1 MLEYLVF
8 AFLVFVPV
16 AGLGFYILTKKGIQ
30 RETIWIG
37 ILTALVLLVFF
48 PPLTAWLG
56 MWGAAGFVLLIMVG
70 AGVLISR
77 WWVRTEPG
85 DLVETALVVDEE
97 PPADDAAVIS
107 GEEAPAAA
115 AADEAAEIEDTDDV
129 RLGAETEEPAE
140 EVSKAEEAAGL
151 AADEDI
157 ISDEL
162 VVETALVVDEEPPAD
177 DAAVISG
184 EEASAADEAAEIED
198 TDDVRLGAETE
209 EPTEEVLKAEE
220 AAGLA
225 ADEDIISDE
234 PVVETALVVDEEPP
248 ADDAEV
254 ISGEEAPAADEA
266 AEIEDTDDVRLGAE
280 TEEPAEEVLKAEE
293 AAGLAADEDII
304 SDELVVETALV
315 VDEEL
320 PAGDAAVISGEEA
333 SAAAAADDINILIER
348 GFAAKFGENY
358 EEAARQFSQVW
369 QRIDT
374 PGFFFMVGMELVSL
388 YSRLGSYDKALEV
401 LDRLG
406 GDSRLS
412 PTEVDKVARERELL
426 QITQRLLQEIG
437 MPDLPAANVPRLIR
451 LKAGQELEEH
461 RNN

>member
-16 AGLGFYILTKKGIQ
+16 AGLGFYILTKKGIK

-107 GEEAPAAA
+107 GEEASAAA

-129 RLGAETEEPAE
+129 RLGAEAEEPA
-140 EVSKAEEAAGL
+140 
-151 AADEDI
+151 
-157 ISDEL
+157 
-162 VVETALVVDEEPPAD
+162 
-177 DAAVISG
+177 
-184 EEASAADEAAEIED
+184 
-198 TDDVRLGAETE
+198 
-209 EPTEEVLKAEE
+209 EEVLKAEE

-254 ISGEEAPAADEA
+254 ISGEEAPAAAAADEA

-280 TEEPAEEVLKAEE
+280 TEEPAEEVSKAEE

>member
-1 MLEYLVF
+1 MSKKIVQALIFALIAGEGRRQLMLEYLVF

-16 AGLGFYILTKKGIQ
+16 AGLGFYILTKKGIK

-107 GEEAPAAA
+107 GEEASAAA

-129 RLGAETEEPAE
+129 RLGAEAEEPAE
-140 EVSKAEEAAGL
+140 EVLKAEEAAGL

-157 ISDEL
+157 ISNEL

-184 EEASAADEAAEIED
+184 EEAPAAA
-198 TDDVRLGAETE
+198 
-209 EPTEEVLKAEE
+209 
-220 AAGLA
+220 
-225 ADEDIISDE
+225 
-234 PVVETALVVDEEPP
+234 
-248 ADDAEV
+248 
-254 ISGEEAPAADEA
+254 AADEA

>member
-16 AGLGFYILTKKGIQ
+16 AGLGFYILTKKGIK

-129 RLGAETEEPAE
+129 RLGAETEEP
-140 EVSKAEEAAGL
+140 
-151 AADEDI
+151 
-157 ISDEL
+157 
-162 VVETALVVDEEPPAD
+162 T
-177 DAAVISG
+177 
-184 EEASAADEAAEIED
+184 
-198 TDDVRLGAETE
+198 
-209 EPTEEVLKAEE
+209 
-220 AAGLA
+220 
-225 ADEDIISDE
+225 
-234 PVVETALVVDEEPP
+234 
-248 ADDAEV
+248 
-254 ISGEEAPAADEA
+254 
-266 AEIEDTDDVRLGAE
+266 
-280 TEEPAEEVLKAEE
+280 EEVLKAEE

>member
-1 MLEYLVF
+1 LSKKIVQALIFALIAGEGRRQLMLEYLVF

-16 AGLGFYILTKKGIQ
+16 AGLGFYILTKKGIK

-107 GEEAPAAA
+107 GEEASAAA

-248 ADDAEV
+248 AD
-254 ISGEEAPAADEA
+254 
-266 AEIEDTDDVRLGAE
+266 
-280 TEEPAEEVLKAEE
+280 
-293 AAGLAADEDII
+293 
-304 SDELVVETALV
+304 
-315 VDEEL
+315 
-320 PAGDAAVISGEEA
+320 DAAVISGEEA